1 MARFRDGS
9 PEFINRLKITFLL
22 HNKHWTVVVVVLRMA
37 CNCLVMSFSQP
48 CIIRG
53 WWISALI
60 RNRFTG
66 HSNNKK
72 FRGYNNIW
80 SFCFVLFPWYWF
92 FFFKEDVKRKT
103 ARQFIL
109 VFVSLSRICLIR
121 KDLQYTWVRISCSW
135 KLKKTFFPSIYIL
148 YLPSLFFFLKVYNK

>member
-1 MARFRDGS
+1 MVENVGQIMARFRDGS

-22 HNKHWTVVVVVLRMA
+22 HNIHWTVVVVVLRTA

-60 RNRFTG
+60 RNRSTG

-80 SFCFVLFPWYWF
+80 SFCSVLFPCQVLIF
-92 FFFKEDVKRKT
+92 FSRRMLKGRLLGNSFLYSL
-103 ARQFIL
+103 AYL
-109 VFVSLSRICLIR
+109 GFVWLEKIFN
-121 KDLQYTWVRISCSW
+121 THE
-135 KLKKTFFPSIYIL
+135 
-148 YLPSLFFFLKVYNK
+148 

>member
-1 MARFRDGS
+1 MSTYYGFLPSMVENVGQIMARFRDGS

-22 HNKHWTVVVVVLRMA
+22 HNIHWTVVVVVLRTA
-37 CNCLVMSFSQP
+37 CNCLVMSYSQP
-48 CIIRG
+48 CITRG

-60 RNRFTG
+60 RYRSTG

-80 SFCFVLFPWYWF
+80 SFCSVLFPCQVLI
-92 FFFKEDVKRKT
+92 FFFKEDVKRK
-103 ARQFIL
+103 AVRQFIL

-121 KDLQYTWVRISCSW
+121 KDL
-135 KLKKTFFPSIYIL
+135 
-148 YLPSLFFFLKVYNK
+148 

>member
-1 MARFRDGS
+1 MVENVGQIMARFRDGS

-22 HNKHWTVVVVVLRMA
+22 HNKHWTVVVVVLRTA
-37 CNCLVMSFSQP
+37 CNCLVMSYSQP

-60 RNRFTG
+60 RYRSTG

-80 SFCFVLFPWYWF
+80 SFCSVLFPWYWF
-92 FFFKEDVKRKT
+92 FFSRRMLKGRLLGNSFLYSL
-103 ARQFIL
+103 AYL
-109 VFVSLSRICLIR
+109 GFVWLEKIFN
-121 KDLQYTWVRISCSW
+121 THE
-135 KLKKTFFPSIYIL
+135 
-148 YLPSLFFFLKVYNK
+148 